1 MIKFLFKKKKLSIL
15 TVPFKSFLKNKL
27 GITPINEA
35 LYLEAITHSSFKN
48 IQKNKLDNER
58 LEYLGDAFISLSVAQ
73 YLFKLYPTKQEGYL
87 TQLRSKIVSRENL
100 NKIGLQIGLEEFIM
114 YQKGA
119 NNYKSLVG
127 NTFEALYGAIFFDLG
142 YDIAQKSF
150 ENFILTHSLDLDNII
165 LENRDYKSELLIYH
179 QRKDSK
185 IRFET
190 FKNKDFTNG
199 IQFISNVIRNK
210 KTIGIGKGSSK
221 KIAEQE
227 ASKNALSRFSHF

>member
-114 YQKGA
+114 YQKGS

-227 ASKNALSRFSHF
+227 ASKNALS

>member
-15 TVPFKSFLKNKL
+15 TVPFKTFLKNKL
-27 GITPINEA
+27 GIIPINEM

-73 YLFKLYPTKQEGYL
+73 YLFKRYPTKQEGYL

-114 YQKGA
+114 YQKGS

-179 QRKDSK
+179 QRKDSI